1 MGQRDVIERIEN
13 KSFNNTQ
20 NFSLSNA
27 GDKKNDSG
35 NSRLNLGDQ
44 ASLNN
49 TNTLSPE
56 LQLAR
61 SILLYD
67 PNAVA
72 PRRG

>member
-1 MGQRDVIERIEN
+1 MGQKDVIERIEN

-20 NFSLSNA
+20 NLSLSTP
-27 GDKKNDSG
+27 GDKKNEGG
-35 NSRLNLGDQ
+35 NSQKNLGDQ
-44 ASLNN
+44 TSLI
-49 TNTLSPE
+49 NTLSPE

-61 SILLYD
+61 SILAYD